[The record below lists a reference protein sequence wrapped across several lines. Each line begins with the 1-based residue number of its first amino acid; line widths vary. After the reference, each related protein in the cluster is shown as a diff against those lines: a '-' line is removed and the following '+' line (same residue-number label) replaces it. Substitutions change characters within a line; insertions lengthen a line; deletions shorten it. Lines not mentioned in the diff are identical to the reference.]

1 MIKPSGDDIC
11 TNILIL
17 KTFVSTEIFS
27 EVFRVS
33 LVLKPAGFTAG
44 V

>member
-1 MIKPSGDDIC
+1 MVKPPGDDIC
-11 TNILIL
+11 KTVLIL
-17 KTFVSTEIFS
+17 MTFFSTEIFR